1 MSEFRRRLMMV
12 GGGALPYDAEV
23 EYLESDGNQ
32 WIEIRSV
39 TYSTSNSYLI
49 ECKAMSTNNRQDNA
63 LNGWDAGGAFG
74 FRYNGYS
81 NGDGSIYGDGSYNA
95 YSDISLL
102 IRAASNTQSTMT
114 VNVGGTTYTRSRA
127 HGSLANYAKNRGYH
141 LFACWSNT
149 SVQYKCKERIYYCK
163 IYVND
168 VLVKDLVPVRIEQTG
183 YLYDKVSGE
192 LYQNS
197 GSGSFILGNDIN

>member
-1 MSEFRRRLMMV
+1 MSEQ
-12 GGGALPYDAEV
+12 PYDAIIA
-23 EYLESDGNQ
+23 YLESDGNQ
-32 WIEIRSV
+32 WIEVNDV
-39 TYSTSNSYLI
+39 TYSDSNSYLI
-49 ECKAMSTNNRQDNA
+49 ESGAMSTDNGSGNA

-74 FRYNGYS
+74 FKYSGYS
-81 NGDGSIYGDGSYNA
+81 NGDGSVFGSNSYNV

-114 VNVGGTTYTRSRA
+114 VSVGGATYTRSRA
-127 HGSLANYAKNRGYH
+127 HGSLATYASNKGDH

-149 SVQYKCKERIYYCK
+149 SVQNKCKERIYYCK